1 MRLQVRS
8 GSRCVWSDF
17 LCCTVYESRDRTHVE
32 WCRSFIK
39 ILDVLKEYIMKHHTT
54 GLAWNPKVRRARDDE
69 SCTRRADVLSTS
81 QGGDA
86 AAYKDGGAVAS
97 DTPVA
102 PAAPPPPPAPPAGSV
117 PLAPPPPPANFGAAP
132 AAGGMDA
139 VFSQLNQGEGITAG
153 LKKVDASQ
161 MTHKNPNLRGTSG
174 GASSPSAA
182 SKPTPPRPGSK
193 PASLRPKK
201 PAQTSLEGNKWNVE
215 NHENNREIVIDA
227 TELNHT
233 VNIFGCK
240 NCVIQIKG
248 KINAV
253 AMVSCQ
259 KTSILLDTLVS
270 SLEITSSPSFAVQI
284 LGRTPTVILD
294 SCDSGQ
300 VYLSN
305 DGLDTELI
313 TAKCSAINVS
323 VPKQGGEEG
332 EFTELALPEQLKFSV
347 AGGAL
352 KSEVV
357 AHSG

>member
-1 MRLQVRS
+1 M
-8 GSRCVWSDF
+8 
-17 LCCTVYESRDRTHVE
+17 
-32 WCRSFIK
+32 
-39 ILDVLKEYIMKHHTT
+39 
-54 GLAWNPKVRRARDDE
+54 
-69 SCTRRADVLSTS
+69 
-81 QGGDA
+81 
-86 AAYKDGGAVAS
+86 
-97 DTPVA
+97 
-102 PAAPPPPPAPPAGSV
+102 
-117 PLAPPPPPANFGAAP
+117 APPPPPANFGSAP
-132 AAGGMDA
+132 AAAGGMDA
-139 VFSQLNQGEGITAG
+139 VFNQLNQGEGITSG

-161 MTHKNPNLRGTSG
+161 MTHKNPSLR
-174 GASSPSAA
+174 AAAPAASPS
-182 SKPTPPRPGSK
+182 SSTKPAPPRPGSK

-201 PAQTSLEGNKWNVE
+201 PAQTVLEGNKWNVE

-259 KTSILLDTLVS
+259 KTSILLDTLLS
-270 SLEITSSPSFAVQI
+270 SLEITSSPSFAVQV
-284 LGRTPTVILD
+284 LGRVPTVLLD

-300 VYLSN
+300 VFLSK

-332 EFTELALPEQLKFSV
+332 EYTELALPEQLKFSV
-347 AGGAL
+347 AGGSL

-357 AHSG
+357 AHAG